1 MTDEKPPTST
11 EVSTDPRE
19 PDDPRVGGTECTTPL
34 SPRASTAGSLTESNA
49 ELIALREDDSRAAA
63 RESSHLVDP
72 SANQELTRPPPRK
85 PGQWKRWLVGFL
97 RWSLILGLVGV
108 VVAAVGIWLVIAH
121 YEARL
126 PSVQQLRT
134 SYRPAQVTRVLGRDG
149 SALAELF
156 TERRT
161 VIPFSAIPIHARLAF
176 LAAEDAHFYEHE
188 GLNYLGVL
196 RAVITNLRAG
206 RMVQGGS
213 TITQQVVKNVLL
225 VPERTLS
232 RKIQE
237 AILARRLEQSLTK
250 DEILGL
256 YLNHIYLGHGRYGI
270 EEAARLYFGK
280 HAAELDLAESA
291 LLAGIV
297 ASPERYSPRRDS
309 KRSLERRRFV
319 LTQMRAKGFASPELT
334 EAALQAPLL
343 LLPLPEEQSDLCP
356 EAVAWATHQLDAIVG
371 DSARNG
377 GYVISTTI
385 DPTLQAA
392 ARRAVRDNLNSYA
405 KRHGLLPPFRAKKTL
420 FGPVSKGEPIRNHVA
435 VGTVEAVDDAA
446 GTIDVR
452 VGSVLGRVRLLREEW
467 FNPTHLP
474 PTGFAEVGATL
485 RVRMEGDPSHANP
498 DLRLDIGPQSAMVV
512 IDARS
517 REILALVGSREAI
530 MGDLDRTSHMRRQP
544 GSSFKPIMYAYG
556 LSSRQVTP
564 STIFEVPADPK
575 RPEILQRLRLR
586 DGLARSHNAVAQAL
600 LARVGADKVVSFAH
614 AVGISSPLSPTPSL
628 ALGAYEVSP
637 LEITNAFA
645 TFASG
650 GLYAPPVLIREIK
663 GPQNRPVPLPAAEPP
678 RRVVTEEDAYL
689 ITSMLRSVVD
699 YGTGQ
704 RAKRV
709 GRPVVGKTGTTNQAK
724 DTWFVGYSPELVVGV
739 WVGYDDATPLGREE
753 SGGTTA
759 LPAWTD
765 FVKTALSARPA
776 TDFARPAG
784 IVVERID
791 PETGMLSQVG
801 ADNAIDEEFLAGT
814 APTESFAPPDGG
826 NTAELDGGTPSSPTS
841 ETGSGVG
848 GAPPSNEPSPAP
860 AGGANFAL
868 DPAPPSPPE
877 PIEDEPSPAVERN
890 GPAPPPRED
899 EPAATEP
906 APARGDRSG
915 SGSPPRE
922 GGPAATEPAP

>member
-1 MTDEKPPTST
+1 LGGSVTEDDFRIKTNSRTPPMTTGDCGIL
-11 EVSTDPRE
+11 
-19 PDDPRVGGTECTTPL
+19 PDECTTPL
-34 SPRASTAGSLTESNA
+34 VPSVNEGGSS
-49 ELIALREDDSRAAA
+49 AAA
-63 RESSHLVDP
+63 EAQATPVGETSPCTSNEEHWIPVGSSVNKDGASP
-72 SANQELTRPPPRK
+72 TFKKPR
-85 PGQWKRWLVGFL
+85 QWKRILLRVL
-97 RWSLILGLVGV
+97 RWSLVLSLVGAV
-108 VVAAVGIWLVIAH
+108 VVAVTIWLVIAH

-149 SALAELF
+149 SSLAEIF

-161 VIPFSAIPIHARLAF
+161 VIPFSAIPIHTRLAF

-196 RAVITNLRAG
+196 RAIITNLRAG

-225 VPERTLS
+225 VPERTLA

-280 HAAELDLAESA
+280 HASELDLAESA

-309 KRSLERRRFV
+309 RRSLERRRFV
-319 LTQMRAKGFASPELT
+319 LTQMQAKGFASPELVQT
-334 EAALQAPLL
+334 ALLAPLL

-356 EAVAWATHQLDAIVG
+356 EAVAWAMLQLQTIVG
-371 DSARNG
+371 EPAHNG

-385 DPTLQAA
+385 DPTLQAT
-392 ARRAVRDNLNSYA
+392 ARRAVRDNLNAYA
-405 KRHGLLPPFRAKKTL
+405 KRHGQLPPFRAKKTL
-420 FGPVSKGEPIRNHVA
+420 FGPITKEEPLRNHVA
-435 VGTVEAVDDAA
+435 VGVVEAVDDAA
-446 GTIDVR
+446 GTLDVR

-474 PTGFAEVGATL
+474 PSGFAEIGATL
-485 RVRMEGDPSHANP
+485 RVRIEGDPSLANP
-498 DLRLDIGPQSAMVV
+498 DLRLDLGPQSALVA

-517 REILALVGSREAI
+517 REILALVGSREAV
-530 MGDLDRTSHMRRQP
+530 MGDLDRTGHMRRQP
-544 GSSFKPIMYAYG
+544 GSSFKPIMYAFG
-556 LSSRQVTP
+556 LSSHQVTP
-564 STIFEVPADPK
+564 STIFDVPADPK
-575 RPEILQRLRLR
+575 HPEVLQRLRLR
-586 DGLARSHNAVAQAL
+586 DGLARSHNGVAQAL
-600 LARVGADKVVSFAH
+600 LARIGAEKVVGFAH
-614 AVGISSPLSPTPSL
+614 LVGISSPLSPTPSL

-650 GLYAPPVLIREIK
+650 GLFATPILIREIK
-663 GPQNRPVPLPAAEPP
+663 GPQNRAVPLPTTEPP
-678 RRVVTEEDAYL
+678 RRVMTEEDAYL

-739 WVGYDDATPLGREE
+739 WVGYDDASPLGREE

-765 FVKTALSARPA
+765 FVKAALSSRPA

-784 IVVERID
+784 IIVERID
-791 PETGMLSQVG
+791 PETGLLAQVG
-801 ADNAIDEEFLAGT
+801 ADNAMEEEFLAGT
-814 APTESFAPPDGG
+814 ARVDSTVPPEGGVENPLDAGAPP
-826 NTAELDGGTPSSPTS
+826 SSTS
-841 ETGSGVG
+841 DTKGIG
-848 GAPPSNEPSPAP
+848 GAPPSEASPPSPA
-860 AGGANFAL
+860 GGTNPTAEQ
-868 DPAPPSPPE
+868 APPSQPE
-877 PIEDEPSPAVERN
+877 PFMDEPTPAV
-890 GPAPPPRED
+890 GQ
-899 EPAATEP
+899 
-906 APARGDRSG
+906 GG
-915 SGSPPRE
+915 SGPTPR
-922 GGPAATEPAP
+922 TERTTTAESAP